1 MKRVRREKAREER
14 AAKRQEKQTVKAKEE
29 RRETASKKYAEWSIR
44 KIRRGRKSE
53 GAGPEKA
60 TNERAAKGEIAYKK
74 WVARKEKER
83 ISLKIKPEVV
93 KKRTGR

>member
-53 GAGPEKA
+53 GAGPEKRPMK
-60 TNERAAKGEIAYKK
+60 EQL
-74 WVARKEKER
+74 KEKLL
-83 ISLKIKPEVV
+83 IKNGSLGR
-93 KKRTGR
+93 KRSEFHLKLNRK